1 MDAIEIILVFV
12 SSGGAKA
19 DKNLG
24 EYAERA
30 LRMDK
35 QFCSVVSCSSSLHSP
50 LRVIFNP
57 NQAQKYC
64 RLKHVV
70 SLWQTVSIQF
80 SRQLVLKEQV
90 NISTGLLFCKIHL
103 FVSITILRSLLS
115 SWIRDFQKR

>member
-30 LRMDK
+30 LKMNK
-35 QFCSVVSCSSSLHSP
+35 QFCSVVSCRWSLH
-50 LRVIFNP
+50 P

-64 RLKHVV
+64 SLKHVV
-70 SLWQTVSIQF
+70 SLWQTVSIEF
-80 SRQLVLKEQV
+80 GKQLVLKGQ
-90 NISTGLLFCKIHL
+90 
-103 FVSITILRSLLS
+103 VSIDTNGMFSAKFIVVFLMILRSLLS
-115 SWIRDFQKR
+115 SWIRDFQRL